1 MNSVCVCQIVC
12 QLSLV
17 LVLIY
22 IFLMNWVAF
31 RSRVSII
38 ITVVA
43 WTDNKRR
50 GADSFRT
57 CSMGAMEGKKQC
69 LQYGT
74 TAP

>member
-43 WTDNKRR
+43 WTGDKRR
-50 GADSFRT
+50 GADSLL
-57 CSMGAMEGKKQC
+57 ALVAWE
-69 LQYGT
+69 L
-74 TAP
+74 